1 MNATGWLPGSAAA
14 IETAVRRFDERFD
27 NALRCAP
34 PSKAWVRAALRH
46 QGAPRCPVHL
56 RELSLDVVVRHGD
69 ALANLFTEHPDD
81 LVFVEPY
88 DWTIGFQEPGRLEPI
103 DPLRMHT
110 TDAEWTDEWG
120 TRWAHAAGG
129 VGASPVGYPL
139 EDWSG
144 LDDYLARRMPDPH
157 APGRLDGA
165 LTRLRLHGPAQFF
178 VGGTSVV
185 LFERLHFLR
194 GIEMTLE
201 DFYSAPRET
210 ERLLDALSD
219 YQVEM
224 IRAWGRLPDVD
235 VCFLGDDW
243 GTETGLMVSPAMW
256 RRFFAA
262 RYRRLCDVAHESGLL
277 VLFHSCGNVF
287 GIIGDLIDAGV
298 DVIDPLQPEAMDL
311 AAVAR
316 EYGGKVAFCG
326 GISDQRLGAKT
337 PVQVRDEVQRLID
350 TFGAPFGNA
359 YILAPANS
367 LMPETPLENLV
378 ALFEACHDQ

>member
-178 VGGTSVV
+178 VGGTSVG

-194 GIEMTLE
+194 GMEMTLE